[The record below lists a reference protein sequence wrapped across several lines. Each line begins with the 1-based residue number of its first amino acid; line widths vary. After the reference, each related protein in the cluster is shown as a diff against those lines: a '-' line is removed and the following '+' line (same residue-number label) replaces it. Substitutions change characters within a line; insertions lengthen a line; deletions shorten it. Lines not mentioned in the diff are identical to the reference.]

1 MTKWHYVTT
10 EENPSDKGTRG
21 VAPDRL
27 GRLWF
32 NGPDWLH
39 REDEWPSQPEIRET
53 PEAVCE
59 SLPKKEKQLLA
70 KEETR
75 EPDQLG
81 TLLENVSYLKTLRIT
96 AFVMRFIA
104 KCRGRRIQEQM
115 LKPEEMDSAKRI
127 G

>member
-1 MTKWHYVTT
+1 MRNRKTAIRESSVTKWHYVPT

-39 REDEWPSQPEIRET
+39 KEDEWPSQPEITET

-59 SLPKKEKQLLA
+59 SLPKKDKQMLA
-70 KEETR
+70 KVRDKGARSVWYTF
-75 EPDQLG
+75 G
-81 TLLENVSYLKTLRIT
+81 KC
-96 AFVMRFIA
+96 FVFEDVAHNSLCDEAHSKVQR
-104 KCRGRRIQEQM
+104 
-115 LKPEEMDSAKRI
+115 
-127 G
+127 